1 MIFFICR
8 KYEVK
13 DAVKYGFFIGSTID
27 CFVGI
32 RQWYILPQVPIQ
44 GLHES
49 TNGFGTMTAM
59 TIPFTI
65 YYILSEKKKMIK
77 IIESLLLGL
86 QGICIYLAQARGAM
100 GALLFGGV
108 LAVAISGFIFRQ
120 EIDFKRLGS
129 KLLVGSSIILI
140 CAGMMYGIQARQV
153 GEIARLQEGERLM
166 MIESSYHMWEDHK
179 LAGIGLDNGE
189 KIIMEHIIQ
198 MQGEK
203 RAWKWHIICPCI
215 FLLQPEYWG

>member
-1 MIFFICR
+1 
-8 KYEVK
+8 
-13 DAVKYGFFIGSTID
+13 
-27 CFVGI
+27 
-32 RQWYILPQVPIQ
+32 
-44 GLHES
+44 
-49 TNGFGTMTAM
+49 MTAM

-140 CAGMMYGIQARQV
+140 CAGMMYGIQARKV